1 MTIKIRVYD
10 CWRSRYVEEFYL
22 KQYLTT
28 NWCQWLLKSG
38 LSGCGNYYFLINSRG
53 EIYIMDDLGIVVEAP
68 QVFKLRG
75 LDIRP

>member
-28 NWCQWLLKSG
+28 HWCEWLLKSG
-38 LSGCGNYYFLINSRG
+38 LSGYGNYYFLINSRG
-53 EIYIMDDLGIVVEAP
+53 EIYIIDDLGIVVEAP